1 MWFLSVSLKENSEHH
16 SMYVSFTDRPKIRRP
31 IRPKN
36 NNNNGDNGQ
45 WKPGD
50 EHKWV
55 PPSEKKITNVNF
67 KQTSNV
73 SEPLSGD
80 YKVVC
85 CKILIFKIDF
95 RYILPSEIQRKG
107 PLSIF
112 FLFCLYVYSFELE
125 SLQSK
130 YLIANQC
137 NVKEN
142 FINKAHFM

>member
-1 MWFLSVSLKENSEHH
+1 MTNVLFS
-16 SMYVSFTDRPKIRRP
+16 TDRPKIRRP

-85 CKILIFKIDF
+85 CKIVIFKVHF
-95 RYILPSEIQRKG
+95 NYIHPYKIQRTSFNLFLL
-107 PLSIF
+107 LSAT
-112 FLFCLYVYSFELE
+112 ST
-125 SLQSK
+125 SRR
-130 YLIANQC
+130 
-137 NVKEN
+137 
-142 FINKAHFM
+142 